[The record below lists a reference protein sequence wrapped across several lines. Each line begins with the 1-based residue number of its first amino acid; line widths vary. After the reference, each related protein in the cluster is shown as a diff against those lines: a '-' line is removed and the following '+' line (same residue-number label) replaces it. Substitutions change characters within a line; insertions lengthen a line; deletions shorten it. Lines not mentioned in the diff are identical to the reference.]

1 MKEKQLQT
9 LKMLHDESDC
19 HVSSRF
25 CDSSSNI
32 YVRYTVEVDLRPLL
46 IKSSTSGATSEAGSG
61 ISSAAHEFSP
71 YFIFIGVPIVHVVQ
85 LHVFTF

>member
-1 MKEKQLQT
+1 MTPPIKQMGIKT
-9 LKMLHDESDC
+9 N
-19 HVSSRF
+19 R
-25 CDSSSNI
+25 NI
-32 YVRYTVEVDLRPLL
+32 VFKRKVDLRPLL

-61 ISSAAHEFSP
+61 NSSAAHEFSP